1 MSDMRLLN
9 AEYKTDDW
17 TFWVMCA
24 ILDLN
29 IDWAVVWHR
38 RSRRLR
44 PILFIPEPIQ
54 LLLRVF
60 AAQIER
66 NNAAE
71 EVIDISWVGKKVLE
85 DSESLSIDYE
95 PEDGLGPFGDY
106 VVLLDAEWAQP
117 LDEVDQVELDALD
130 VAASERSTCC
140 RCRGGSAGS
149 WQRGWYSLTRTACGP
164 S

>member
-1 MSDMRLLN
+1 
-9 AEYKTDDW
+9 
-17 TFWVMCA
+17 MCA

-29 IDWAVVWHR
+29 IDLAVVWHR

-71 EVIDISWVGKKVLE
+71 EVIDIS
-85 DSESLSIDYE
+85 
-95 PEDGLGPFGDY
+95 
-106 VVLLDAEWAQP
+106 
-117 LDEVDQVELDALD
+117 
-130 VAASERSTCC
+130 
-140 RCRGGSAGS
+140 
-149 WQRGWYSLTRTACGP
+149 
-164 S
+164 